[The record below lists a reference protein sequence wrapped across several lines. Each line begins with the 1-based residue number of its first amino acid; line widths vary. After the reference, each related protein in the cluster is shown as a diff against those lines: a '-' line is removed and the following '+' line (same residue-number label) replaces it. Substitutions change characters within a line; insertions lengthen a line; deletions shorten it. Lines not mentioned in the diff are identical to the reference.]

1 MASQLKSG
9 ELVPILCQCDTMRI
23 PVHLVY
29 VRQGLLPLKV
39 RAFLDWMT
47 PRLRHKLKDL
57 EVLGKPMTPLV
68 LEDPPRAGEVHGP

>member
-1 MASQLKSG
+1 MTTYQMADPLRSG
-9 ELVPILCQCDTMRI
+9 KLVPILCNCDPWSA

-47 PRLRHKLKDL
+47 PRLRQKLKDL
-57 EVLGKPMTPLV
+57 QSLSKTPV
-68 LEDPPRAGEVHGP
+68 